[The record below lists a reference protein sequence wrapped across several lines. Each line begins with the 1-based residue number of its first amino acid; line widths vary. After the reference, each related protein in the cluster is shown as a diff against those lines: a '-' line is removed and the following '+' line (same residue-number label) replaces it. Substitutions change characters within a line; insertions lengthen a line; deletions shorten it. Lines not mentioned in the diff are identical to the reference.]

1 MDRDVRDMRDMIV
14 GLLLALA
21 VIVAGIVA
29 TVVAAADGDTGY
41 PGPHT
46 CLEDE
51 AQYVTPDG
59 LACIPVDDTNIE
71 EVTR

>member
-1 MDRDVRDMRDMIV
+1 MSDLFIRFIAFLVAMSV
-14 GLLLALA
+14 ALA
-21 VIVAGIVA
+21 IYFLGQPLVNP
-29 TVVAAADGDTGY
+29 DEGY

-46 CLEDE
+46 CEEDE

-71 EVTR
+71 AVAR